1 MIVIVDERP
10 VVHQGFVSWFQREGV
25 AASGFQPG
33 EFKAWMASAGE
44 ADIRA
49 VEGYLLGAAANRIA
63 VAEAIR
69 MTSSEPLIGLND
81 EKSLEET
88 LGLLAAGADDV
99 VRKPVHVRELLARI
113 SAIRRRA
120 RDDDGTIEVG
130 GIRVFAD
137 GRDPQVLD
145 GPLPLPRRERRI
157 LEFLVRNRG
166 CRVTKTQIYN
176 TVYGLF
182 GQDIAENVIE
192 SHISKLRKR
201 LRDRLGY
208 DPIDSQR
215 FLGYRLMVDDST
227 TMIGAGRLRSK
238 KLAPEREM
246 ALGN

>member
-25 AASGFQPG
+25 AAIGFQPS
-33 EFKAWMASAGE
+33 EFKAWLASASE

-49 VEGYLLGAAANRIA
+49 VEGYLLGAATNRIA
-63 VAEAIR
+63 VAESIR
-69 MTSSEPLIGLND
+69 TICSEPLIGLND

-99 VRKPVHVRELLARI
+99 VRKPVHVREILARI

-120 RDDDGTIEVG
+120 RVDEYASEVG

-215 FLGYRLMVDDST
+215 FLGYRLMVDDGM
-227 TMIGAGRLRSK
+227 TMIGGGQGRAEK
-238 KLAPEREM
+238 HAPESRM